1 MEDIIKNLVEKISS
15 YDILNNLFPGVIF
28 CSIVERT
35 TRITFSTGE
44 IWEDLFLYYFAGMII
59 SRIGSIFIEKILKSI
74 KVRNKKTKEKDKFL
88 KFAPYGDY
96 IEASEA
102 NSFIKVLNETNN
114 TSRTIIAMLVVVMG
128 AKLYDWLLYDLI
140 DDLGVAGS
148 NSVFLIACLLITML
162 FIHSYKKQTDY
173 IRGRVEKY
181 VKSKQIGK

>member
-74 KVRNKKTKEKDKFL
+74 KVRNKKTKEKINFSSL
-88 KFAPYGDY
+88 PRM
-96 IEASEA
+96 
-102 NSFIKVLNETNN
+102 V
-114 TSRTIIAMLVVVMG
+114 II
-128 AKLYDWLLYDLI
+128 
-140 DDLGVAGS
+140 
-148 NSVFLIACLLITML
+148 
-162 FIHSYKKQTDY
+162 
-173 IRGRVEKY
+173 
-181 VKSKQIGK
+181 